1 MNKGYLGIE
10 GKLGSYIILPF
21 IAFFQLNVHLT
32 LHLCIL
38 AWQRD
43 NSFRVYLIMKKKVD
57 FYALY
62 VTYM

>member
-1 MNKGYLGIE
+1 MLT
-10 GKLGSYIILPF
+10 F
-21 IAFFQLNVHLT
+21 IAFFQHNVHLT

-38 AWQRD
+38 IQQKD
-43 NSFRVYLIMKKKVD
+43 NPSRIYLIMKNKVD